1 MCCDE
6 QMGSY
11 KEKGS
16 VIWIV
21 ISEPVRIAKEFPLK
35 KIADFWILLKPTE
48 LRVSGGTG
56 TRILKSSLCA
66 SEAWL

>member
-35 KIADFWILLKPTE
+35 KLQISGSFLNLLN
-48 LRVSGGTG
+48 
-56 TRILKSSLCA
+56 
-66 SEAWL
+66 